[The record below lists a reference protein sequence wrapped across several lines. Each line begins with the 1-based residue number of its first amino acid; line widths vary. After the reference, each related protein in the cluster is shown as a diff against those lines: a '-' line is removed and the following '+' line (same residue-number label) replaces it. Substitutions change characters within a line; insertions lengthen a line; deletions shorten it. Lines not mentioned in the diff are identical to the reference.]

1 MGEVAEMFD
10 VNQSLI
16 RFWEKSFDIIKPQKN
31 KKGNRQFS
39 PKDIE
44 NLKMIYHLVKERG
57 MTIDGANKLM
67 KSNPKGIE
75 RDAEV
80 ADKLQRIKAIL
91 LEIKAELNEIDDPEE
106 RKNIA
111 IEVKITE
118 QEVVGEAEVKEQ
130 DIVDVVEEMTEHQEV
145 DAAEVAIAEEFETK
159 IETEVEMEVS
169 APEVVE
175 VYEEEPKKPMVEQQ
189 SLF

>member
-39 PKDIE
+39 SKDIE

-57 MTIDGANKLM
+57 MTIEGANRLM

-75 RDAEV
+75 RDTEI

-91 LEIKAELNEIDDPEE
+91 LEIKTELNDIDGAESEIIQ
-106 RKNIA
+106 R
-111 IEVKITE
+111 
-118 QEVVGEAEVKEQ
+118 QQ
-130 DIVDVVEEMTEHQEV
+130 DVVEVEV
-145 DAAEVAIAEEFETK
+145 
-159 IETEVEMEVS
+159 
-169 APEVVE
+169 EVVE
-175 VYEEEPKKPMVEQQ
+175 EIVTEDVVVENIVMEEIVTSEIVVEEGTPKKPIAAQQ

>member
-1 MGEVAEMFD
+1 MYIAAIFDKRMEERIHSTEKLLYSMGEVAEMFD

-39 PKDIE
+39 SKDIE

-57 MTIDGANKLM
+57 MTIEGANRLM

-75 RDAEV
+75 RDTEI

-91 LEIKAELNEIDDPEE
+91 LEIKTELNDIDGAESEIIQ
-106 RKNIA
+106 R
-111 IEVKITE
+111 
-118 QEVVGEAEVKEQ
+118 QQ
-130 DIVDVVEEMTEHQEV
+130 DVVEV
-145 DAAEVAIAEEFETK
+145 
-159 IETEVEMEVS
+159 EVEVVTEDV
-169 APEVVE
+169 VVE
-175 VYEEEPKKPMVEQQ
+175 NIVMENIVMEEIVTSEIVVEEGTPKKPIAAQQ

>member
-39 PKDIE
+39 SKDIE

-57 MTIDGANKLM
+57 MTIEGANRLM

-75 RDAEV
+75 RDTEI

-91 LEIKAELNEIDDPEE
+91 LEIKTELNDIDGAESEIIQ
-106 RKNIA
+106 R
-111 IEVKITE
+111 
-118 QEVVGEAEVKEQ
+118 QQ
-130 DIVDVVEEMTEHQEV
+130 DVVEV
-145 DAAEVAIAEEFETK
+145 
-159 IETEVEMEVS
+159 EVEVEV
-169 APEVVE
+169 EVVE
-175 VYEEEPKKPMVEQQ
+175 EIVTEDVVVENIVMEEIVTSEIVVEEGTPKKPIAAQQ